1 MPTLA
6 EIQAAARGNADHGSA
21 DRTSSDSLGSM
32 LRFLEKVEEKEKNLK
47 RKGDGEKE
55 EGGEKKKQ
63 KGEIVNASC

>member
-1 MPTLA
+1 
-6 EIQAAARGNADHGSA
+6 
-21 DRTSSDSLGSM
+21 M